1 MNLSQAMSNIGH
13 ERDIYMIRSRARR
26 TSLLR
31 RRAEA
36 LNGVLWALGTSRLNL
51 DRERGLYGIAAD
63 PRVIRQLAA
72 ELARHC
78 SCDADVLA
86 ILQGESYT

>member
-1 MNLSQAMSNIGH
+1 MNLARAMSKIGH
-13 ERDIYMIRSRARR
+13 ERDIYMIRSRTSR

-31 RRAEA
+31 QRAEA
-36 LNGVLWALGTSRLNL
+36 LNGVLWALGTGRLNL

-78 SCDADVLA
+78 ACDADVLA
-86 ILQGESYT
+86 VLNGESYT